1 MVFVVSTAS
10 YPDRIGCDL
19 RPDVISSAA
28 GSNVM
33 TTAEY
38 IMGAPP
44 IDNNDLASAS
54 TDQFGAGSNVTITF
68 LNTFGRGFVHATAGT
83 FIAPQF
89 AADAVD
95 GASPCLGSETIKYKN
110 TVGSTNSII
119 WTAPS
124 DVSAISTV
132 TISIAGASGFGSISR
147 KTITLTNSAGSDKA
161 ERQYQ
166 RIKSGNCAS
175 NKMEIISDAAACG
188 AAVEALGLAVISP
201 GVTATSE
208 TPLPEGCFYVGD
220 RLYLSLNSANAGNGA
235 SPPYELIC
243 LTRASSAKSANGG
256 FFDNSMTIIIIG
268 GSSGIALICF
278 LCVVCMFRKLKPAE
292 RFEV

>member
-1 MVFVVSTAS
+1 MMIALRFAIFMVFVVSTAS

-68 LNTFGRGFVHATAGT
+68 LNTFGRGFVHATVGT

-89 AADAVD
+89 AAVAVD

-110 TVGSTNSII
+110 TDGSTNSII

-124 DVSAISTV
+124 DVSAIRTV
-132 TISIAGASGFGSISR
+132 TISTASASGFGSISR
-147 KTITLTNSAGSDKA
+147 KTITLTS
-161 ERQYQ
+161 
-166 RIKSGNCAS
+166 SG
-175 NKMEIISDAAACG
+175 
-188 AAVEALGLAVISP
+188 
-201 GVTATSE
+201 
-208 TPLPEGCFYVGD
+208 
-220 RLYLSLNSANAGNGA
+220 
-235 SPPYELIC
+235 
-243 LTRASSAKSANGG
+243 ASSAKSASGS
-256 FFDNSMTIIIIG
+256 FLEDNMTIVMIG
-268 GSSGIALICF
+268 GSSGIALICC
-278 LCVVCMFRKLKPAE
+278 LCAICMFRKLKPAE

>member
-1 MVFVVSTAS
+1 MIALRLAIFMVVVVTTAS

-54 TDQFGAGSNVTITF
+54 ADQFGGGSNVTITF
-68 LNTFGRGFVHATAGT
+68 LNTFGRGFVHATVGT

-89 AADAVD
+89 AAVAAD
-95 GASPCLGSETIKYKN
+95 GAAPCLGSETIKYKN
-110 TVGSTNSII
+110 TDGNTNSII

-124 DVSAISTV
+124 DVSAIRTV
-132 TISIAGASGFGSISR
+132 TISTASASGFGSISR
-147 KTITLTNSAGSDKA
+147 KTITLTS
-161 ERQYQ
+161 
-166 RIKSGNCAS
+166 SG
-175 NKMEIISDAAACG
+175 
-188 AAVEALGLAVISP
+188 
-201 GVTATSE
+201 
-208 TPLPEGCFYVGD
+208 
-220 RLYLSLNSANAGNGA
+220 
-235 SPPYELIC
+235 
-243 LTRASSAKSANGG
+243 ASSAKSASGS
-256 FFDNSMTIIIIG
+256 DNMTIVMIG
-268 GSSGIALICF
+268 GSSGIALICC
-278 LCVVCMFRKLKPAE
+278 LCAFCMFRKLKPAE